1 MTDKHTENS
10 VRLLDIIYDLYA
22 GEGGCL
28 STSLPFTVDEKG
40 VVTLDGGLVGELNRD
55 GNKDLVDWAYKNI
68 VSLFE

>member
-1 MTDKHTENS
+1 MQA
-10 VRLLDIIYDLYA
+10 R
-22 GEGGCL
+22 GGYL

>member
-22 GEGGCL
+22 GEGGYL

-40 VVTLDGGLVGELNRD
+40 VVTVDGGLVGELNRD